1 VKDATAIANQIR
13 SILMLIVGFV
23 LALLLAG
30 TVARAAR
37 LGVPWFPSLDPM
49 QMAYLGIGYWA
60 IR

>member
-1 VKDATAIANQIR
+1 MNDATKIANQIR

-37 LGVPWFPSLDPM
+37 LGVPWLPGLDPM
-49 QMAYLGIGYWA
+49 AMAYVGVAYWA

>member
-1 VKDATAIANQIR
+1 MNDATKIANQIR

-37 LGVPWFPSLDPM
+37 LGVPIPSLDPM
-49 QMAYLGIGYWA
+49 AMAYIAIAYWA

>member
-1 VKDATAIANQIR
+1 MNDATKIANQIR
-13 SILMLIVGFV
+13 SILMMIVGFV

-30 TVARAAR
+30 TVARAAK

-49 QMAYLGIGYWA
+49 AMAYIGVAYWA

>member
-1 VKDATAIANQIR
+1 MKDVQTIANQIR

-30 TVARAAR
+30 TVARAAKF
-37 LGVPWFPSLDPM
+37 GVPIPALDPM
-49 QMAYLGIGYWA
+49 AMAYIAIAYWA